1 MASSDGELEEQLL
14 QAGNKLVDPPSSVDE
29 LLSLLDRVENCLS
42 KVEQSPTK
50 SMQSALSPS
59 LKALVADQLFRH
71 SNVDVKVAVASCI
84 SEITRITAPDAPYDD
99 DQMKEVFQLIVSS
112 FENLSDK
119 SSRSYTKRTS
129 ILETVAKVRSCV
141 VMLDL
146 ECDALILEMF
156 QNFLKSIRDYHPE
169 NVFSSMETIMN
180 LVLEESEDISLE
192 LLTPI
197 LTNVKTDN
205 EEVLP
210 VARKLAERVLES
222 SGTKLKPYLIQ
233 AVQTLGISFDD
244 YSKVVASICQETSGD
259 VEQNEDRGAGIDM
272 ADESKSV
279 RASLDEAAQEDKEKT
294 TVLGS
299 SEQVD
304 LAVERSPKSLM
315 SNGVA
320 QMAEDDSKI
329 DSNSQK
335 KPEHDHHTD
344 QSVSINTSSDAGP
357 DSLDSEK
364 ATDTEHKPEQST
376 QTRGKKSNSSM
387 KSTEPSDSSLIDDE
401 LENKKLPDHNS
412 QNKDVPGSPVEDP
425 SVEAAGPSENEKE
438 TSIKPSSPKPLED
451 ESGNVAQSPSGSLPD
466 GHSKK
471 AGGRQKKKESLIKD
485 TTPSADDV
493 SKKVSEATSDSEVK
507 PNRRSGKK
515 VSSEISIE
523 NKTPTVVDA
532 SKKGSGSM
540 NDSEEKPLKQS
551 AKKVDGSSKIG
562 AGSSS
567 KQPQDKKRRARGK
580 GFSEKDA
587 TKSSAKDDD
596 KEVVSSPKSVTK
608 STKDDRDLD
617 TPKTNSKRK
626 RTSGKEKVSKYGE
639 NLVGSRIKVWWPD
652 DQAFYEGVID
662 SFDPASKKHKV
673 SYNDGDEEILS
684 LKTERFELIEDD
696 SGSDGEQASDHP
708 SPDASTETPL
718 KKKAKRN
725 SNETT
730 KQGKMDASL
739 KNLLSRGGGTSSSK
753 SKGTLAKSGR
763 KSHDG
768 IKVDS
773 KSKDDSRKTV
783 SKSEN
788 VNSGKSK
795 DHTPRGGSSK
805 SVDAAPKSAGKSK
818 GNDPNTPKTGKIKD
832 DDTST
837 GRASTKS
844 KPDIVKT
851 GKSKQD
857 TSKSTSISKGKSP
870 KSGGKSSANGTGKVK
885 SGGGSSK
892 SKESEDV
899 KENSTD
905 SARPER
911 TKTKS
916 PNSSKALGSDS
927 KSGKKRR
934 RGVKS

>member
-294 TVLGS
+294 MVLGS

-320 QMAEDDSKI
+320 PMAEDDSKI

-335 KPEHDHHTD
+335 KPEHDHQTN
-344 QSVSINTSSDAGP
+344 QSISINTSSNAGP

-364 ATDTEHKPEQST
+364 AMDAEHKPEQST

-412 QNKDVPGSPVEDP
+412 QNRDVPGSPVEDP

-485 TTPSADDV
+485 ATPSADDA

-523 NKTPTVVDA
+523 NKTQTVVDA
-532 SKKGSGSM
+532 SKKGSSSI

-551 AKKVDGSSKIG
+551 AKKLDGSSKIG

-567 KQPQDKKRRARGK
+567 KQLQDKKRRARGK

-617 TPKTNSKRK
+617 TPKSNSKRK

-739 KNLLSRGGGTSSSK
+739 KKGGGTSSSK

-773 KSKDDSRKTV
+773 KSKDDSHKTV

-805 SVDAAPKSAGKSK
+805 SVDAAPKLAGKSK

-837 GRASTKS
+837 ARASTKS
-844 KPDIVKT
+844 KQDIAKT

-916 PNSSKALGSDS
+916 PNSSKAPGSDS